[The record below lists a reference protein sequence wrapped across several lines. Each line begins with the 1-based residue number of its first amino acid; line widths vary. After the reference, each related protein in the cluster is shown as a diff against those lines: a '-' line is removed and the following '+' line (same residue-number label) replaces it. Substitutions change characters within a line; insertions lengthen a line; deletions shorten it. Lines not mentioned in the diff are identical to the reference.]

1 MTGTR
6 GAMVAA
12 AAMSL
17 AVLAAGCSG
26 GGGSDSMDAA
36 SAGDAAAA
44 SKAQPPAAGLA
55 GSEGLRKTQS
65 GKAGANRPGIQAQ
78 AVINTGRATLVAKD
92 LDRLGT
98 DIDRLVAQH
107 GGTIAQEQT
116 TSDDAGHTTSAT
128 MQLRVPADTFGTV
141 MHALKDIATV
151 KHSETD
157 SQDVTTQVID
167 VDARVRSARAS
178 LAQLRKFLR
187 QTTDINAMVQL
198 ESDIARREAE
208 LASMLAQQRYLDDQT
223 AMSTIDLTLTRPARH
238 AAPPKKDDDGFL
250 AGLDSGWDALSA
262 STVVVLTVL
271 GALLPFGVLLV
282 LVGIPVWLLVR
293 RLRPRP
299 SAAAPAPAEPLD
311 T

>member
-1 MTGTR
+1 MTRTR
-6 GAMVAA
+6 GVTVAA

-17 AVLAAGCSG
+17 ALLTAGCSG
-26 GGGSDSMDAA
+26 GSGSDSLGAGGAA
-36 SAGDAAAA
+36 VD
-44 SKAQPPAAGLA
+44 SKAQPQAAADLA
-55 GSEGLRKTQS
+55 GSEAMRKAQS

-238 AAPPKKDDDGFL
+238 AVPPKRDDAGFL

-271 GALLPFGVLLV
+271 GALLPFGIVLV
-282 LVGIPVWLLVR
+282 LVGFPVWLLAR
-293 RLRPRP
+293 RLRPRAP
-299 SAAAPAPAEPLD
+299 AGAPAPAEPLD

>member
-1 MTGTR
+1 MTRTR
-6 GAMVAA
+6 GVTVAA

-17 AVLAAGCSG
+17 ALLTAGCSG
-26 GGGSDSMDAA
+26 GGGSDSLGAGGAA
-36 SAGDAAAA
+36 VD
-44 SKAQPPAAGLA
+44 SKAQPQAAADLA
-55 GSEGLRKTQS
+55 GSEAMRKAQS

-282 LVGIPVWLLVR
+282 LVGVPVWMLVR